1 MRFNTMTELS
11 ADNRVDFVKTDR
23 VRYNEVD
30 MHGGVNNPIYLV
42 WTQDARL
49 DYLKAKGVDS
59 NEFLPVVMEAHIS
72 YQNFLTADDEYRVE
86 LRVTREKL
94 NHNFRA
100 EIVNVSTGKVSA
112 VVNQRIV
119 FFKDKRPSREN
130 VLKL

>member
-1 MRFNTMTELS
+1 MDTMSDLHT
-11 ADNRVDFVKTDR
+11 DNPIAFVRTDK

-49 DYLKAKGVDS
+49 DYLKSKGVDP
-59 NEFLPVVMEAHIS
+59 NEYLPVVMEAHVS
-72 YQNFLTADDEYRVE
+72 YQNFLTADDEYRVD

-94 NHNFRA
+94 NHHFLA
-100 EIVNVSTGKVSA
+100 DIVNVSTGKVSA

-130 VLKL
+130 ILGL